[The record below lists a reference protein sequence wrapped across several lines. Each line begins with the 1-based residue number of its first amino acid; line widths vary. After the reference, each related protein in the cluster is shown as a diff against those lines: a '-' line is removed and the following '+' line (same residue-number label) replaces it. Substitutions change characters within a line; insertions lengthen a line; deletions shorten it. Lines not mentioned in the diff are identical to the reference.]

1 MTTSDPRVDR
11 VWMNS
16 RETAD
21 YLRLSMV
28 TVHRHLA
35 AGTLRSSQA
44 VPNGR
49 HLIRREWADDWAMT
63 RPRLPRPIPSGRAR

>member
-1 MTTSDPRVDR
+1 MVEDERIER
-11 VWMNS
+11 VWMTA
-16 RETAD
+16 REAAQ
-21 YLRLSMV
+21 YLRVSLV

-49 HLIRREWADDWAMT
+49 HLIKRAWADEWAET
-63 RPRLPRPIPSGRAR
+63 RRGLPQPHVPDGRAS